1 MPPVGGN
8 SASTPPRCQHSA
20 PIPINTKQRSLG
32 DAAHDGSC
40 FVCQEVPHGIIRLA
54 LFLLL
59 LLERCVGLVCQAR
72 NPLVKADTERAR
84 MRWGSGSTALEESL
98 PSVRPTAAAIFA
110 PTPSAMLAARPIRPV
125 LAETVCMSWKVTML
139 CAGMRAYTSSIAA
152 RSTPST
158 SNTNLN
164 AWCGTCHNVMSRHC
178 TTMMDTG
185 GSTHHSLQRESTTIR
200 WDHWRWIPV
209 VEVRP

>member
-1 MPPVGGN
+1 MPGSPTRHHPPGPVP
-8 SASTPPRCQHSA
+8 SASFGTLRW
-20 PIPINTKQRSLG
+20 LG
-32 DAAHDGSC
+32 LPGAQPVS
-40 FVCQEVPHGIIRLA
+40 
-54 LFLLL
+54 
-59 LLERCVGLVCQAR
+59 
-72 NPLVKADTERAR
+72 KS
-84 MRWGSGSTALEESL
+84 GSGSTALEESL

-158 SNTNLN
+158 SNKNLN